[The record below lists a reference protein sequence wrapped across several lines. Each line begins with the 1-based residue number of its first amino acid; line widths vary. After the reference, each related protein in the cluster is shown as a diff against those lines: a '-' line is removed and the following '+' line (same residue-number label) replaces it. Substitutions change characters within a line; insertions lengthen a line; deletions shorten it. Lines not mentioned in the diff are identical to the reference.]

1 MTTKSKGLYLL
12 AHGVCPYLV
21 QFPRYYHLFIKTR
34 GGLVTLNTHNVG
46 IGLIYIEYAITHHDQ
61 SDYLIWNI

>member
-1 MTTKSKGLYLL
+1 MTKKSKGLYLL

-46 IGLIYIEYAITHHDQ
+46 IGLIYIEYAITMTN
-61 SDYLIWNI
+61 LIT